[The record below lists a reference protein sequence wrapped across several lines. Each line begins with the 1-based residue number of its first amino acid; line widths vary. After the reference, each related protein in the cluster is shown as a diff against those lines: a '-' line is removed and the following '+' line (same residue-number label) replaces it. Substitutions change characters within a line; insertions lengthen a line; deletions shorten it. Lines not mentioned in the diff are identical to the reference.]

1 MPINLQTLDSHR
13 LYSTF
18 LDALEAG
25 MSADTIAQTITDAL
39 NRAKTSYEAEQRN
52 AKQKEKEDAVDSL
65 LSALQI
71 CGTAFKI
78 PELAEEGSATAK
90 DKFINFMEAMHD
102 ILKLAPSA
110 DEEET
115 TEKDS
120 DNILRSFISSLQ

>member
-18 LDALEAG
+18 LDALQAG

-65 LSALQI
+65 LSAFKA
-71 CGTAFKI
+71 CGTAFEI

-90 DKFINFMEAMHD
+90 DEFINFMEAMHD

-110 DEEET
+110 NEEEET
-115 TEKDS
+115 ADS

>member
-1 MPINLQTLDSHR
+1 MPINFQTLDSHR
-13 LYSTF
+13 LYSAF
-18 LDALEAG
+18 LDALNAG
-25 MSADTIAQTITDAL
+25 SSPDEVADICAEAL

-65 LSALQI
+65 LSALQT
-71 CGTAFKI
+71 CGTAFEI

-90 DKFINFMEAMHD
+90 DEFINFMEAMRD
-102 ILKLAPSA
+102 ILHLAPTA
-110 DEEET
+110 PEEET